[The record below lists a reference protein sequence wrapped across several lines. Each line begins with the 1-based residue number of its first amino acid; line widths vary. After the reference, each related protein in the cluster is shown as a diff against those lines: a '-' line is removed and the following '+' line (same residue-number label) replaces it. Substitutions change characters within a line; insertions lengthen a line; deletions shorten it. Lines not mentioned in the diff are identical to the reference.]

1 MISHVFPGEQK
12 MRGSAHGGVDKAAPP
27 CYNEK
32 RRPSAFLMRCSPK
45 EVAKMGCKKRL
56 NKQKT
61 GNKIYQAIDRSGK
74 SYDKVA
80 EELGLLSSRVIYEW
94 VNGNKLPSLT
104 RIAILA
110 DFLGVHIED
119 LLELE

>member
-1 MISHVFPGEQK
+1 
-12 MRGSAHGGVDKAAPP
+12 
-27 CYNEK
+27 
-32 RRPSAFLMRCSPK
+32 
-45 EVAKMGCKKRL
+45 MGCKKRL

-61 GNKIYQAIDRSGK
+61 GNKIYQAIERSGK

>member
-1 MISHVFPGEQK
+1 
-12 MRGSAHGGVDKAAPP
+12 
-27 CYNEK
+27 
-32 RRPSAFLMRCSPK
+32 
-45 EVAKMGCKKRL
+45 MGCKKRL

-104 RIAILA
+104 RIVILA

>member
-1 MISHVFPGEQK
+1 
-12 MRGSAHGGVDKAAPP
+12 
-27 CYNEK
+27 
-32 RRPSAFLMRCSPK
+32 
-45 EVAKMGCKKRL
+45 MGCKKRL

-94 VNGNKLPSLT
+94 VNGNKLPSLFGRSHRRPT
-104 RIAILA
+104 RARVGLFLFCTAGTSTNFGGCAIISL
-110 DFLGVHIED
+110 
-119 LLELE
+119 

>member
-1 MISHVFPGEQK
+1 
-12 MRGSAHGGVDKAAPP
+12 
-27 CYNEK
+27 
-32 RRPSAFLMRCSPK
+32 
-45 EVAKMGCKKRL
+45 MGCKKRL

-110 DFLGVHIED
+110 GFLGVHIED